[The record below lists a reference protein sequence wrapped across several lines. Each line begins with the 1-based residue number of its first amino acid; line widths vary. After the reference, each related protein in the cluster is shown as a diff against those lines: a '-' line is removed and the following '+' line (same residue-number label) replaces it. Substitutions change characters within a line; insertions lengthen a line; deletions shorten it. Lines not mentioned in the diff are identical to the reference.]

1 MRHAWT
7 LAAAV
12 ALALGSTAC
21 NDFLSGNGISTDPN
35 NIDKLTRPGP
45 LYIGIQAAQGV
56 QFQSQLARNAA
67 MYVQQISGNSR
78 QQIGFD
84 RYAIDPVTIDPY
96 WTSVYGSNRTLNGG
110 GGLLDIRKMQQLA
123 RTLGDSLYIGIGK
136 VYEALVIGTAADIWG
151 DIPYREAA
159 DSNNPTP
166 AFDPQL
172 QIYADLQAQLDSAIT
187 IYLPAAGPTNLGPP
201 QDNAELIYAG
211 RDAAGLVEVYTQV
224 AHSLKARFYM
234 HTAEVDP
241 GAYALALAEVPLG
254 INSPAN
260 DFNWFADAT
269 PNGNNIWWQ
278 FQATRGDIGPG
289 SAMIDVMQRR
299 IDAGLA
305 DDARLNFYFAP
316 AADDDGNP
324 LGFIGYRPTGATN
337 LQVAP
342 GIDPGNGL
350 PGPAGGSFYSGFNF
364 IDPNVDPGDFRQP
377 ELTYV
382 ETQLIGAEA
391 AFQGGGQ
398 GAAQPFLDAA
408 RANRGYGAR
417 GANPN
422 VFPALGSAPAT
433 LQNIMEEKYV
443 AQFLNIEAWN
453 DWKRT
458 CLPSLAPAP
467 AVGSTTPGTTA
478 IAGRM
483 PYGITEINANSHTP
497 NVPPAGRNANDPN
510 PCPVLNYT
518 TSTPLAN

>member
-1 MRHAWT
+1 M
-7 LAAAV
+7 AATV
-12 ALALGSTAC
+12 ALALGAAGC
-21 NDFLSGNGISTDPN
+21 NDFLSGNGVSDDPN
-35 NIDKLTRPGP
+35 NISKLTRPGP
-45 LYIGIQAAQGV
+45 LYIGIQAAHGV
-56 QFQSQLARNAA
+56 QFQGQLARDAV

-84 RYAIDPVTIDPY
+84 RYAMDPVTIDPN

-123 RTLGDSLYIGIGK
+123 RTVGDSLYIGIGK

-159 DSNNPTP
+159 DSNNATP

-172 QIYADLQAQLDSAIT
+172 QIYADLQAQLDSAIN

-211 RDAAGLVEVYTQV
+211 RDAAGLSEVYAQV

-241 GAYALALAEVPLG
+241 GSYALALAEVPLG
-254 INSPAN
+254 ISSPAN

-269 PNGNNIWWQ
+269 PNGNNIWLQ
-278 FQATRGDIGPG
+278 FQATRGDIAPG
-289 SAMIDVMQRR
+289 AAMIEIMKRR

-305 DDARLNFYFAP
+305 DDARLNFYFVP
-316 AADDDGNP
+316 AADDAGDP
-324 LGFIGYRPTGATN
+324 LGFFGYRPAGTTN
-337 LQVAP
+337 LQTAP
-342 GIDPGNGL
+342 GIDPGNGVV
-350 PGPAGGSFYSGFNF
+350 PPGGSVPSYSGFNF
-364 IDPNVDPGDFRQP
+364 IDPNVDLGDFRQP
-377 ELTYV
+377 EVTYV
-382 ETQLIGAEA
+382 ETQLVGAEA

-398 GAAQPFLDAA
+398 GAAQPVLDAA

-417 GANPN
+417 GATVN

-433 LQNIMEEKYV
+433 LENIMEEKYV

-458 CLPSLAPAP
+458 CLPALAPTP
-467 AVGSTTPGTTA
+467 AVGSTAAGTTP

-483 PYGITEINANSHTP
+483 PYGITEINANPNTP
-497 NVPPAGRNANDPN
+497 NVAPAGRNANDPN

-518 TSTPLAN
+518 SSAPLAN